1 MVGYNVGSLVGFI
14 EGSTVGMLV
23 GLSVGAS
30 LGGVVGSTVGS
41 LVGTAQLPPR
51 QAQQASFEL
60 RPFLSLKCSLS
71 EQNLSASLAYHSQ
84 S

>member
-1 MVGYNVGSLVGFI
+1 MGLY
-14 EGSTVGMLV
+14 EGSTVGILV
-23 GLSVGAS
+23 GLSVGGS

-51 QAQQASFEL
+51 QTQQASFEV
-60 RPFLSLKCSLS
+60 RPFLSSKWSLS
-71 EQNLSASLAYHSQ
+71 EQNLSGSFAYHSQ